1 MRNVGEQQI
10 MIIIKNHDEIAIM
23 RKAGRIVGE
32 TLLLLEKEV
41 KPGVTTA
48 NLDRIAEEFI
58 TKHGAKP
65 SFKGLYGFP
74 SSLCISVNEQV
85 IHGFPGNY
93 VLREGDIVSVDCG
106 AFFNGFH
113 GDAART
119 YPVGSVSVE
128 ALKLIDITRE
138 SFFQGI
144 KFAKEG
150 NKLTDISHEIQS
162 YVEAAGF
169 SVVRDFVGHG
179 IGRKVHEDPNV
190 PNFGKPGKGPK
201 LLEGMVLAIEPMVNA
216 GTNKVKT
223 LKDGWTVVTA
233 DSSLSAHYE
242 NTVAILS
249 DGPEILTLIK

>member
-1 MRNVGEQQI
+1 
-10 MIIIKNHDEIAIM
+10 MIIIKNHDEIARM

-32 TLLLLEKEV
+32 TLLLLEEEV
-41 KPGVTTA
+41 KPGITTA
-48 NLDRIAEEFI
+48 SLDKIAEEFI

-85 IHGFPGNY
+85 IHGFPGQY
-93 VLREGDIVSVDCG
+93 ILKEGDIVSIDCG
-106 AFFNGFH
+106 AFFGGFH

-119 YPVGSVSVE
+119 FAVGNISVC
-128 ALKLIDITRE
+128 AQKLIDITRE
-138 SFFQGI
+138 SFFEGI
-144 KFAKEG
+144 KFAREG
-150 NKLTDISHEIQS
+150 NKLTDISNGIQS

-169 SVVRDFVGHG
+169 SVVREFVGHG
-179 IGRKVHEDPNV
+179 IGREIHEDPNV
-190 PNFGKPGKGPK
+190 PNFGKSGKGPK

-216 GTNKVKT
+216 GTRKVRT

>member
-1 MRNVGEQQI
+1 

-23 RKAGRIVGE
+23 KKAGRIVGE
-32 TLLLLEKEV
+32 TLLLLEEEV
-41 KPGVTTA
+41 KTGMTTA
-48 NLDRIAEEFI
+48 DLDRIAEEFI

-74 SSLCISVNEQV
+74 SSLCISVNERV
-85 IHGFPGNY
+85 IHGFPGEY
-93 VLREGDIVSVDCG
+93 VLKEGDIVSVDCG
-106 AFFNGFH
+106 AFFDGFH

-119 YPVGSVSVE
+119 FPVGNIS
-128 ALKLIDITRE
+128 ADAQKLIDVTRE
-138 SFFQGI
+138 SFFEGI
-144 KFAKEG
+144 KFAREG

-190 PNFGKPGKGPK
+190 PNFGKSGKGPK

-216 GTNKVKT
+216 GTHKVKT

>member
-1 MRNVGEQQI
+1 
-10 MIIIKNHDEIAIM
+10 MIILKSNDEITLM
-23 RKAGRIVGE
+23 KKAGKIVGE

-48 NLDRIAEEFI
+48 ELDMMAEEFI

-85 IHGFPGNY
+85 IHGFPGAN
-93 VLREGDIVSVDCG
+93 VLKEGDIVSVDCG
-106 AFFNGFH
+106 ACINGFH

-119 YPVGSVSVE
+119 FPVGNISKE
-128 ALKLIDITRE
+128 AQRLIDVTRD
-138 SFFQGI
+138 SFFKGI
-144 KFAKEG
+144 EYAKVG
-150 NKLTDISHEIQS
+150 NRLSDISHEIQS

-169 SVVRDFVGHG
+169 SVVRDFVAHG
-179 IGRKVHEDPNV
+179 IGRNVHEDPNV
-190 PNFGKPGKGPK
+190 PNFGKSGRGPK
-201 LLEGMVLAIEPMVNA
+201 LQEGMVLAIEPMVNA
-216 GTNKVKT
+216 GTYKVTT

-233 DSSLSAHYE
+233 DNSLSAHYE

>member
-1 MRNVGEQQI
+1 
-10 MIIIKNHDEIAIM
+10 MIILKNNDEIALM

-48 NLDRIAEEFI
+48 DLDRMAEEFI

-74 SSLCISVNEQV
+74 SSLCISVNDQV
-85 IHGFPGNY
+85 IHGFPGAY
-93 VLREGDIVSVDCG
+93 VLKEGDIVSIDCG
-106 AFFNGFH
+106 AFLNGFH

-119 YPVGSVSVE
+119 YPVGNISGD
-128 ALKLIDITRE
+128 AQKLIDITRE
-138 SFFQGI
+138 SFFRGI

-169 SVVRDFVGHG
+169 SVVREFVGHG
-179 IGRKVHEDPNV
+179 IGRKLHEDPNV
-190 PNFGKPGKGPK
+190 PNFGKSGRGPK

-216 GTNKVKT
+216 GTHKVRT
-223 LKDGWTVVTA
+223 LRDGWTVVTV

>member
-1 MRNVGEQQI
+1 
-10 MIIIKNHDEIAIM
+10 MIILKSNDEIALM
-23 RKAGRIVGE
+23 KKAGKIVGE
-32 TLLLLEKEV
+32 TLLLLEEKV

-48 NLDRIAEEFI
+48 ELDIMAEEFI

-85 IHGFPGNY
+85 IHGFPGSY
-93 VLREGDIVSVDCG
+93 VLKEGDIVSVDCG
-106 AFFNGFH
+106 ACIDGFH

-119 YPVGSVSVE
+119 FPVGNISKE
-128 ALKLIDITRE
+128 AQRLIDITRD
-138 SFFQGI
+138 SFFKGI
-144 KFAKEG
+144 EYAKVG
-150 NKLTDISHEIQS
+150 NRLSDISYEIQS

-179 IGRKVHEDPNV
+179 IGRNVHEDPNV
-190 PNFGKPGKGPK
+190 PNFGKSGRGPK
-201 LLEGMVLAIEPMVNA
+201 LAEGMVLAIEPMVNA
-216 GTNKVKT
+216 GTYKVKT
-223 LKDGWTVVTA
+223 LRDRWTVVTA
-233 DSSLSAHYE
+233 DKSLSAHYE

>member
-1 MRNVGEQQI
+1 
-10 MIIIKNHDEIAIM
+10 MIILKSNDEITLM
-23 RKAGRIVGE
+23 KKAGKIVGE

-48 NLDRIAEEFI
+48 ELDMMAEEFI

-85 IHGFPGNY
+85 IHGIPGNY
-93 VLREGDIVSVDCG
+93 SLQEGDIVSIDCG
-106 AFFNGFH
+106 ACIEGFH

-119 YPVGSVSVE
+119 FPVGNVSE
-128 ALKLIDITRE
+128 AAQKLIDITE
-138 SFFQGI
+138 QSFFEGI
-144 KFAKEG
+144 KYAKEG
-150 NKLTDISHEIQS
+150 NRLSDISHGIQS

-179 IGRKVHEDPNV
+179 IGREVHEDPNV
-190 PNFGKPGKGPK
+190 PNFGKCGKGPK

-216 GTNKVKT
+216 GTYKVKT
-223 LKDGWTVVTA
+223 LRDRWTVVTA
-233 DSSLSAHYE
+233 DKSLSAHYE

-249 DGPEILTLIK
+249 DGPEILTLI

>member
-1 MRNVGEQQI
+1 

-41 KPGVTTA
+41 KPGITTA
-48 NLDRIAEEFI
+48 SLDKMAEEFI

-85 IHGFPGNY
+85 IHGFPGAY
-93 VLREGDIVSVDCG
+93 VLKEGDIVSIDCG
-106 AFFNGFH
+106 AFLNGFH

-119 YPVGSVSVE
+119 FPVGNISVE
-128 ALKLIDITRE
+128 AQKLIDITKE

-144 KFAKEG
+144 NFAKKG

-190 PNFGKPGKGPK
+190 PNFGKSGKGPK
-201 LLEGMVLAIEPMVNA
+201 LLEGMVLAIEPMVNI
-216 GTNKVKT
+216 GTYKVKT

>member
-1 MRNVGEQQI
+1 
-10 MIIIKNHDEIAIM
+10 MIIIKNHNEITLM
-23 RKAGRIVGE
+23 KKAGRIVGE
-32 TLLLLEKEV
+32 ALLLLEKEV

-48 NLDRIAEEFI
+48 DLDRMAEEFI

-85 IHGFPGNY
+85 IHGFPGAY
-93 VLREGDIVSVDCG
+93 VLREGDIVSIDCG
-106 AFFNGFH
+106 AFFDGFH

-119 YPVGSVSVE
+119 FPVGNISVD
-128 ALKLIDITRE
+128 AQKLIDITKE

-150 NKLTDISHEIQS
+150 NKLTDISYGIQS

-190 PNFGKPGKGPK
+190 PNFGKSGRGPK
-201 LLEGMVLAIEPMVNA
+201 LLEGMVLAIEPMINA
-216 GTNKVKT
+216 GTYKVKT

>member
-1 MRNVGEQQI
+1 
-10 MIIIKNHDEIAIM
+10 MIIIKNHDEISLM
-23 RKAGRIVGE
+23 KKAGRIVGE
-32 TLLLLEKEV
+32 TLLLIEKEV
-41 KPGVTTA
+41 KPGVITA
-48 NLDRIAEEFI
+48 DLDRIAEEFI

-85 IHGFPGNY
+85 IHGFPGAY
-93 VLREGDIVSVDCG
+93 VLKEGDIVSIDCG
-106 AFFNGFH
+106 AFLNGFH

-119 YPVGSVSVE
+119 FQVGEISVE
-128 ALKLIDITRE
+128 AKNLIDITRE
-138 SFFQGI
+138 SFFKGI

-179 IGRKVHEDPNV
+179 IGRKIHEDPNV
-190 PNFGKPGKGPK
+190 PNFGRSGRGAK
-201 LLEGMVLAIEPMVNA
+201 LVEGMVLAIEPMVNT
-216 GTNKVKT
+216 GTYKVKT
-223 LKDGWTVVTA
+223 LKDGWTVVTS

>member
-1 MRNVGEQQI
+1 
-10 MIIIKNHDEIAIM
+10 MIIIKNNDEIALM

-41 KPGVTTA
+41 KPGITTA
-48 NLDRIAEEFI
+48 DLDRIAEEFI

-85 IHGFPGNY
+85 IHGFPGAY
-93 VLREGDIVSVDCG
+93 VLKEGDIVSVDCG
-106 AFFNGFH
+106 AFYDGFH

-119 YPVGSVSVE
+119 FKVGNISVD
-128 ALKLIDITRE
+128 AQKLIDITRE
-138 SFFQGI
+138 SFFEGI
-144 KFAKEG
+144 KFAREG
-150 NKLTDISHEIQS
+150 NKLSDISYGIQS

-179 IGRKVHEDPNV
+179 IGRKVHEEPNV
-190 PNFGKPGKGPK
+190 PNFGKSGRGPK
-201 LLEGMVLAIEPMVNA
+201 LLSGMVLAIEPMVNA

-233 DSSLSAHYE
+233 DNSLSAHYE